1 MNCRIA
7 ICDDEAGQTEK
18 LTAMVS
24 GWADRTGHSV
34 LVQKFASAEEFLF
47 EYGGGNLFDILLLD
61 VEMHSINGIALAK
74 HIRLTDRR
82 AEIIFVTSHAEFI
95 GEGYEV
101 DALHYLLKPVK
112 KEKLSEVLDRAIQ
125 RLSAVP
131 ASVIIQCG
139 GELVKLAEDDIL
151 YVEALLHYIQIHTVN
166 GEYKIKENISS
177 FEDKLSDMF
186 FRIHRS
192 YLVSLRHILRISR
205 NGVILEGNICLP
217 LSRGQYDAVNRAFI
231 SKN

>member
-1 MNCRIA
+1 MAAAA
-7 ICDDEAGQTEK
+7 IYLIYCC
-18 LTAMVS
+18 
-24 GWADRTGHSV
+24 
-34 LVQKFASAEEFLF
+34 
-47 EYGGGNLFDILLLD
+47 LD

-82 AEIIFVTSHAEFI
+82 AEIIFVSHAEFI

-101 DALHYLLKPVK
+101 DALHYLLPV

-139 GELVKLAEDDIL
+139 GELVKFAEDDIL
-151 YVEALLHYIQIHTVN
+151 YVEAFLHYIQILTVN
-166 GEYKIKENISS
+166 GEYKIKKIYL
-177 FEDKLSDMF
+177 FEDKLQICS

-192 YLVSLRHILRISR
+192 YLCIVWHILRISR
-205 NGVILEGNICLP
+205 NRVIL
-217 LSRGQYDAVNRAFI
+217 
-231 SKN
+231 

>member
-18 LTAMVS
+18 LTTMVS

-82 AEIIFVTSHAEFI
+82 AEIIFVTSHVEFI

-112 KEKLSEVLDRAIQ
+112 KEKLSKVLDRAIQ

-151 YVEALLHYIQIHTVN
+151 YLSLIH
-166 GEYKIKENISS
+166 I
-177 FEDKLSDMF
+177 
-186 FRIHRS
+186 
-192 YLVSLRHILRISR
+192 
-205 NGVILEGNICLP
+205 
-217 LSRGQYDAVNRAFI
+217 
-231 SKN
+231 